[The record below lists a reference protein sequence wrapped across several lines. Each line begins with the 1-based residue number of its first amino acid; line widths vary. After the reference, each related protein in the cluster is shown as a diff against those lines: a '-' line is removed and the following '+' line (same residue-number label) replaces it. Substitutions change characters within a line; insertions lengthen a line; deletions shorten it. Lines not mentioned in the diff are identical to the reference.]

1 MLGVFISLDLFLF
14 YVFWDAML
22 IPMYFLI
29 GIWGY
34 DQRIYAAVKFLLYTM
49 AGSVL
54 MLLAIIGLAYLHSTT
69 NGVYTFDLLKLYAM
83 NVPDHLQ
90 FWFFLAFA
98 VAFAIKVPLFPFHT
112 WLPDAH
118 VQAPTAG
125 SIILA
130 GVMLKMGAFGFI
142 RFALPMAPAGSL
154 ALAPLMVVLSVIAI
168 LYGALVSL
176 VQPDLKKLIAYSSV
190 SHMGFVTLGL
200 FTALW
205 LSGGQY
211 ANAVQGIDGAVLVML
226 SHGFL
231 TGALFLCVGVIY
243 NRLHTREITAMGG
256 LTARMPVF
264 STLFLLITM
273 GSLGL
278 PLLSGFVGEF
288 LVMLGAFRASWLA
301 GTITT
306 IIVIFA
312 AWYLLWMFQRVMF
325 QPPQPSSAK
334 FADVNRLEFI
344 GLVPLALLSIFMGV
358 LPGWFLDFVRP
369 GNDALLQKITASVA
383 SPDVVAF
390 LNHLMR

>member
-1 MLGVFISLDLFLF
+1 
-14 YVFWDAML
+14 
-22 IPMYFLI
+22 
-29 GIWGY
+29 
-34 DQRIYAAVKFLLYTM
+34 
-49 AGSVL
+49 
-54 MLLAIIGLAYLHSTT
+54 
-69 NGVYTFDLLKLYAM
+69 
-83 NVPDHLQ
+83 
-90 FWFFLAFA
+90 
-98 VAFAIKVPLFPFHT
+98 
-112 WLPDAH
+112 
-118 VQAPTAG
+118 
-125 SIILA
+125 
-130 GVMLKMGAFGFI
+130 
-142 RFALPMAPAGSL
+142 
-154 ALAPLMVVLSVIAI
+154 
-168 LYGALVSL
+168 
-176 VQPDLKKLIAYSSV
+176 
-190 SHMGFVTLGL
+190 
-200 FTALW
+200 
-205 LSGGQY
+205 
-211 ANAVQGIDGAVLVML
+211 
-226 SHGFL
+226 
-231 TGALFLCVGVIY
+231 
-243 NRLHTREITAMGG
+243 
-256 LTARMPVF
+256 
-264 STLFLLITM
+264 M